1 MHYTSVMHFITI
13 ISYIHNKLSPTGA
26 DFVNTTFTYTVQDIN
41 TELGII
47 RIELN
52 NITYD
57 DDIDEFE
64 QSFVLVAEI
73 GDDVPDSFACFQR
86 QVGETDCF
94 NRTGATEIRI
104 MDNDGM

>member
-1 MHYTSVMHFITI
+1 M
-13 ISYIHNKLSPTGA
+13 SPTGA
-26 DFVNTTFTYTVQDIN
+26 DFVDTTFTYTVQGIN
-41 TELGII
+41 RELGII

-57 DDIDEFE
+57 DDIE
-64 QSFVLVAEI
+64 QSFALVAEI

-86 QVGETDCF
+86 HVGETDCF
-94 NRTGATEIRI
+94 NRTGATKIRI

>member
-1 MHYTSVMHFITI
+1 MF
-13 ISYIHNKLSPTGA
+13 PTGA
-26 DFVNTTFTYTVQDIN
+26 DFVDTTFTYTVQGID

-52 NITYD
+52 NITND

-64 QSFVLVAEI
+64 QSFALVAEI
-73 GDDVPDSFACFQR
+73 GDDVPDSYTCFQR
-86 QVGETDCF
+86 YIGETDCF
-94 NRTGATEIRI
+94 NRIGATEIRI

>member
-1 MHYTSVMHFITI
+1 MFS
-13 ISYIHNKLSPTGA
+13 TGA
-26 DFVNTTFTYTVQDIN
+26 DFVNTTFTYTVQGNN

-47 RIELN
+47 RIVLN
-52 NITYD
+52 KITYD

-64 QSFVLVAEI
+64 QSFALVAEI

-86 QVGETDCF
+86 YVGETDCL